1 VVGLYF
7 DPPERALVLCVDEKT
22 QVQAREPTAPAVPT
36 QPGQLERRT
45 HDEAAVAVALAGG
58 DGFAAVAAAQG
69 VAVATARAARVP
81 QDRRARAG
89 GPRAP
94 RGAPRAGA
102 LTCADRAAGGPRLR
116 RLVDRGGGG

>member
-22 QVQAREPTAPAVPT
+22 QVQAREPTAPSVPT

-58 DGFAAVAAAQG
+58 DGLAAVAAAQG
-69 VAVATARAARVP
+69 VAVATAPHAQHVCRKTGVRGQAAL
-81 QDRRARAG
+81 A
-89 GPRAP
+89 
-94 RGAPRAGA
+94 
-102 LTCADRAAGGPRLR
+102 
-116 RLVDRGGGG
+116 RLVERLAQVR